1 MVFRTMKRLYFFFV
15 LVTFVACT
23 PDRTFAPPPAQPPIG
38 GSNDIRYGTLRIN
51 EFMATG
57 SPFYNELVI
66 EGVATSGSDWLE
78 LFNTTN
84 DTIQLEEG
92 RWFVTDSIGDPE
104 GWELP
109 DTVIFPRGFLVIWCD
124 DFDTT
129 ITQMHSNFRLSGG
142 GEQLGLFYNPADAP
156 ILAIDTLTFA
166 TQFSGQSQARFP
178 DGTINWIISSNPT
191 PNAANEE

>member
-1 MVFRTMKRLYFFFV
+1 MKFLAC
-15 LVTFVACT
+15 LLGIALLTGCT
-23 PDRTFAPPPAQPPIG
+23 PDRTFLPPPAQPPVG
-38 GSNDIRYGTLRIN
+38 GADDIRFGTIRIN

-66 EGVATSGSDWLE
+66 EGEAASGSDWLE

-84 DTIQLEEG
+84 DTIRLVQG
-92 RWFVTDSIGDPE
+92 RWFVTDTLGNPE

-109 DTVIFPRGFLVIWCD
+109 DTMILPRGYLIIWCD

-129 ITQMHSNFRLSGG
+129 ITQMHSNFRLSSS
-142 GEQLGLFYNPADAP
+142 GEHLGLFYNPQDLP
-156 ILAIDTLTFA
+156 IMAIDTLRYT
-166 TQFSGQSQARFP
+166 TQFAGQSQARFP
-178 DGTINWIISSNPT
+178 DGTVNWIFSVNPT